1 MTTFASKAWR
11 KALCVVIVTM
21 CVVTMTSGPAR
32 SEPATDQADVEG
44 LFDVGG
50 YRLFLRCT
58 GSGSPTVVL
67 DAGLA
72 NTSATWAQVE
82 PAVAEFTRV
91 CVYDRA
97 FLGQSDDGPVPRTSR
112 TIVDE
117 LKALLGAA
125 GERGPYVL
133 VGWSFGAFNMQLYAR
148 EDGARAVVGMVMV
161 DGTPA
166 QWVEVADRFGLPV
179 PTPQQIPEPVDLR
192 ASAAEVL
199 AAPPFPDIPLTVL
212 TRGVPVFAN
221 PELERIWLELQV
233 AHTQL
238 SPRGELVV
246 AEGAGHRIHTQRPDL
261 VIDAIRHVVE
271 AAREDLR
278 PGRGCGDRNHFHMD
292 KIDCKN
298 RHAA

>member
-1 MTTFASKAWR
+1 MKTLASKAWC
-11 KALCVVIVTM
+11 KTLCVVIVAM
-21 CVVTMTSGPAR
+21 CAVAMTTGPAH
-32 SEPATDQADVEG
+32 SEPATERADVEG

-97 FLGQSDDGPVPRTSR
+97 FLGQSDPGPVPRTSQ

-117 LKALLGAA
+117 LQALLSAA

-133 VGWSFGAFNMQLYAR
+133 VGWSFGAFNMQLFAR

-166 QWVEVADRFGLPV
+166 QWIEVSDRVGLPV

-212 TRGVPVFAN
+212 TRGVPVFAD
-221 PELERIWLELQV
+221 PELERAWFELQV
-233 AHTQL
+233 AHAQL

-261 VIDAIRHVVE
+261 VIDAIRRVVDS
-271 AAREDLR
+271 AREDLR
-278 PGRGCGDRNHFHMD
+278 PGRGCGDRNHFHVD
-292 KIDCKN
+292 KVECEHP
-298 RHAA
+298 HAA